1 MGVVEEVLAGVF
13 GQVLGVGRV
22 GVEDS
27 FFDLGGDSLSAMR
40 LIAAVNGVLG
50 AGVSVRTLFE
60 APTVAQLAPR
70 VRGGGR
76 TLARVVAGER
86 PAVVPLSFAQSRLWF
101 LDQLQGPSPMYNM
114 AAALKLQGPLDV
126 SALRAALAD
135 VIARHESLRTVFA
148 VCDGTPHQ
156 VVIPAEQADIG
167 WRVVD
172 ANGWP
177 ASRLN
182 DAIDAIARHRFD
194 LCGEIPLR
202 AQLFRLDEDEHVL
215 VAVAHHIAADG
226 WSLTPLVRDLGAAYV
241 RRSSGRVPDWVPLPV
256 QYIDYALWQRA
267 QFGDLEDPDSPIAGQ
282 LRYWQEALAGLP
294 ERLALPTDRPYPAVA
309 DHRGARV
316 DIDWPASLQQQISA
330 LARVH
335 NATSFMVVQAGLA
348 VLLAKLGASCDVAV
362 GFPIAGRGDPA
373 LDDLVGFFVNTLV
386 LRVDL
391 SGDPTVGEIL
401 ARVRQRSL
409 AAYEH
414 QDVPFEILVERLQ
427 PHPIAGP
434 PPTYSGDVDLA
445 RRRSDAA
452 APGRAGGRGAA
463 DRHRHRSN
471 GSDLLPVRTLDR
483 EGPARRHRR
492 GGGIPHRRLRRGH
505 HPHPDRAVPPGA
517 GGDDRRCRAGTS
529 RRSRCSRTPSLPGST
544 CSATAR
550 RWAGRRRAP
559 RCPRCSAPGHSGCR
573 GRWRSAAR
581 TAAGPIGRSTRQRIG
596 WRTC

>member
-1 MGVVEEVLAGVF
+1 
-13 GQVLGVGRV
+13 V

-101 LDQLQGPSPMYNM
+101 LDQLHGPSPVHNM
-114 AAALKLQGPLDV
+114 AIALHLRGSLDTDAMGAALLDV
-126 SALRAALAD
+126 
-135 VIARHESLRTVFA
+135 VGRHESLRTVFA

-167 WRVVD
+167 WRVID

-194 LCGEIPLR
+194 LCHEIPLR
-202 AQLFRLDEDEHVL
+202 AQLFRLAEDEHVL

-241 RRSSGRVPDWVPLPV
+241 RRSSGRGPDWGPLPV

-316 DIDWPASLQQQISA
+316 VAGERPAVVPLSFAQSRLWFLDQLHGPSPVHNMAIALHLRGSLDTDAMGAALLDVVGRHESLRTVFAVCDGTPHQVVIPAEQADIGWRVIDANGWPASRLNDAIDAIARHRFDLCHEIPLRAQLFR
-330 LARVH
+330 LAEDEHVL
-335 NATSFMVVQAGLA
+335 VA
-348 VLLAKLGASCDVAV
+348 VAHHIAADGWSLTPLVRDLGAAYVRRSSGRGPDWGPLPVQYIDYALWQRAQF
-362 GFPIAGRGDPA
+362 GDLEDPDSPIAGQLRYWQEA
-373 LDDLVGFFVNTLV
+373 LAGL
-386 LRVDL
+386 
-391 SGDPTVGEIL
+391 P
-401 ARVRQRSL
+401 
-409 AAYEH
+409 
-414 QDVPFEILVERLQ
+414 ERL
-427 PHPIAGP
+427 AL
-434 PPTYSGDVDLA
+434 PT
-445 RRRSDAA
+445 
-452 APGRAGGRGAA
+452 
-463 DRHRHRSN
+463 DR
-471 GSDLLPVRTLDR
+471 PY
-483 EGPARRHRR
+483 P
-492 GGGIPHRRLRRGH
+492 
-505 HPHPDRAVPPGA
+505 
-517 GGDDRRCRAGTS
+517 
-529 RRSRCSRTPSLPGST
+529 
-544 CSATAR
+544 
-550 RWAGRRRAP
+550 
-559 RCPRCSAPGHSGCR
+559 
-573 GRWRSAAR
+573 
-581 TAAGPIGRSTRQRIG
+581 
-596 WRTC
+596 

>member
-1 MGVVEEVLAGVF
+1 PLTAAINRIADSESPPK
-13 GQVLGVGRV
+13 
-22 GVEDS
+22 S

-101 LDQLQGPSPMYNM
+101 LDQLHGPSPVHNM
-114 AAALKLQGPLDV
+114 AIALHLRGSLDTDAMGAALLDV
-126 SALRAALAD
+126 
-135 VIARHESLRTVFA
+135 VGRHESLRTVFA

-167 WRVVD
+167 WRVID

-194 LCGEIPLR
+194 LCHEIPLR
-202 AQLFRLDEDEHVL
+202 AQLFRLAEDEHVL

-241 RRSSGRVPDWVPLPV
+241 RRSSGRGPDWGPLPV

-362 GFPIAGRGDPA
+362 GFPIAGRG
-373 LDDLVGFFVNTLV
+373 
-386 LRVDL
+386 
-391 SGDPTVGEIL
+391 
-401 ARVRQRSL
+401 
-409 AAYEH
+409 
-414 QDVPFEILVERLQ
+414 
-427 PHPIAGP
+427 
-434 PPTYSGDVDLA
+434 
-445 RRRSDAA
+445 
-452 APGRAGGRGAA
+452 
-463 DRHRHRSN
+463 
-471 GSDLLPVRTLDR
+471 
-483 EGPARRHRR
+483 
-492 GGGIPHRRLRRGH
+492 
-505 HPHPDRAVPPGA
+505 
-517 GGDDRRCRAGTS
+517 
-529 RRSRCSRTPSLPGST
+529 
-544 CSATAR
+544 
-550 RWAGRRRAP
+550 
-559 RCPRCSAPGHSGCR
+559 
-573 GRWRSAAR
+573 
-581 TAAGPIGRSTRQRIG
+581 
-596 WRTC
+596 

>member
-1 MGVVEEVLAGVF
+1 
-13 GQVLGVGRV
+13 
-22 GVEDS
+22 
-27 FFDLGGDSLSAMR
+27 
-40 LIAAVNGVLG
+40 
-50 AGVSVRTLFE
+50 
-60 APTVAQLAPR
+60 
-70 VRGGGR
+70 
-76 TLARVVAGER
+76 RVVAGER

-126 SALRAALAD
+126 SVLRAALAD

-148 VCDGTPHQ
+148 VSDGTPHQ

-167 WRVVD
+167 WDVVD
-172 ANGWP
+172 TAGWSP
-177 ASRLN
+177 ARMKE
-182 DAIDAIARHRFD
+182 AIDAAAGHAFD
-194 LCGEIPLR
+194 LSTEIPLR
-202 AQLFRLDEDEHVL
+202 ATLFRNSLDEHVL

-226 WSLTPLVRDLGAAYV
+226 SSLNPLLRDLTAAYTA
-241 RRSSGRVPDWVPLPV
+241 RCAGRVPDWVPLPV

-316 DIDWPASLQQQISA
+316 DIDWPASLQQQVSA

-414 QDVPFEILVERLQ
+414 QDVPFEILVERLN
-427 PHPIAGP
+427 PTRSLAHHPLIQVMLTWRGDD
-434 PPTYSGDVDLA
+434 PT
-445 RRRSDAA
+445 
-452 APGRAGGRGAA
+452 
-463 DRHRHRSN
+463 
-471 GSDLLPVRTLDR
+471 
-483 EGPARRHRR
+483 
-492 GGGIPHRRLRRGH
+492 RLRLGELEV
-505 HPHPDRAVPPGA
+505 AA
-517 GGDDRRCRAGTS
+517 
-529 RRSRCSRTPSLPGST
+529 LPIDIG
-544 CSATAR
+544 TAR
-550 RWAGRRRAP
+550 MDLTF
-559 RCPRCSAPGHSGCR
+559 SL
-573 GRWRSAAR
+573 
-581 TAAGPIGRSTRQRIG
+581 
-596 WRTC
+596 